1 MHASAAQRL
10 PGGRCGHPIRT
21 LCLLA
26 GIDLRRCFCGRCVV
40 MPRKRVVAVRARGA
54 LAFCFGLICVPG
66 PATAQAAGK
75 LVAGNPVDASTIVER
90 ALDVASRQ
98 WDSALGSYFEYV
110 TAGTVESLDADGKVT
125 RTETSRRR
133 HYPLEGHFYSELIGR
148 DGGPLDRD
156 DVRDE
161 QDRKAEFIREARRHA
176 ARGERYDP
184 DEMHVEFDRELMD
197 RYHTTLV
204 GTDIVRGKSCWVL
217 RFVPRAGRLPDKRRI
232 DKALNRSNG
241 QLWITQDDY
250 RVVRVT
256 FEMQRPFRWLWG
268 IAGTLRHATGQF
280 DLQWIRPDLWTLAHS
295 RIEFDAKVLFGMK
308 SVRRRVRSE
317 LVEYQALEAEA
328 P

>member
-66 PATAQAAGK
+66 PATAQSAGK

-90 ALDVASRQ
+90 ALDAASRQ

-176 ARGERYDP
+176 ARGERYEP

>member
-1 MHASAAQRL
+1 MHASVAQRFT
-10 PGGRCGHPIRT
+10 GARCGHPIRR
-21 LCLLA
+21 LFLLA
-26 GIDLRRCFCGRCVV
+26 GIDLRRCFCRRCIV
-40 MPRKRVVAVRARGA
+40 MPRKRVVAVRVGSA
-54 LAFCFGLICVPG
+54 LAFCLGLIFVPG
-66 PATAQAAGK
+66 PATAQPAGE
-75 LVAGNPVDASTIVER
+75 LVAVNPVDTSIIVER

-98 WDSALGSYFEYV
+98 WDSALGSSFEYV
-110 TAGTVESLDADGKVT
+110 TARTVESLDADGKIT
-125 RTETSRRR
+125 RAETSRHR
-133 HYPLEGHFYSELIGR
+133 HYPLAGHFYSELIGR
-148 DGGPLDRD
+148 DGESLDRD

-184 DEMHVEFDRELMD
+184 DKMHVDFDRELMD
-197 RYHTTLV
+197 RYHTTLA
-204 GTDIVRGKSCWVL
+204 GTEIVRGRSCWVL

-241 QLWITQDDY
+241 HFWITQDDY

-280 DLQWIRPDLWTLAHS
+280 DLQWIRPGLWTLAHS
-295 RIEFDAKVLFGMK
+295 RIEFDVKVLFGMK
-308 SVRRRVRSE
+308 SIRRRVRSE